1 LHAVRSIGDVMATM
15 DRFHRDL
22 PTAPGLIA
30 RLGQAHAYYVIPD
43 ENGFN
48 RFGFSKFLGYRGQTA
63 ESYLAQYKELS
74 GINTE
79 HALKD
84 WFDEVKP
91 GSTTYRML
99 FEELVEWMGKYGK
112 KPRGGQ
118 SQYTRLMVIKPE
130 FIKEAEEMRPD
141 RRLLDLMIA
150 VADLLPLAQRNQL
163 RSVL

>member
-1 LHAVRSIGDVMATM
+1 MHAVRNINDVIAAMEQ
-15 DRFHRDL
+15 FHRDL
-22 PTAPGLIA
+22 PNAPGLIA

-43 ENGFN
+43 EEGRN
-48 RFGFSKFLGYRGQTA
+48 RFGFSKFLGYKGLTA
-63 ESYLAQYKELS
+63 ASYLQHYKELS

-91 GSTTYRML
+91 ASSTYRHL
-99 FEELVEWMGKYGK
+99 FDELSEWMGQYGK
-112 KPRGGQ
+112 KPRGGE

-130 FIKEAEEMRPD
+130 FMKDVEEVRPD

-150 VADLLPLAQRNQL
+150 VADLLPAVQRNEL